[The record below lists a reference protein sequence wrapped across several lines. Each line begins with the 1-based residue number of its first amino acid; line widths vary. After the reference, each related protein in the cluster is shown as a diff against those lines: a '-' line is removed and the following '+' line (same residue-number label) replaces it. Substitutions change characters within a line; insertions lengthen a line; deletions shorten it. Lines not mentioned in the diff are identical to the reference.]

1 MVVKEI
7 LSYTTFSSPVRLTMF
22 VRNLFKHLTY
32 QVFSPQT
39 VVRQKY
45 ESFKSLLN
53 HDKTA
58 HEHMAELEE
67 IYYRQVAV
75 DWCAIQKRYDQFSK
89 AVAAIADNLAGVY
102 PTRYRDLKSVFRR
115 FDSYV
120 RFMLSPDRSMSTP
133 PYATPLSAIAADE
146 EKLFG
151 AKAVNLS
158 TIRTKL
164 GIPVPNGFAISANA
178 FNHLIDFNRLRE
190 MIDDKLAGVDIRSP
204 DSVERT
210 CAKLSD
216 LILTA
221 KIPAEVEDA
230 IAETI
235 HNLSP
240 RPTGEVTF
248 AVRSSA
254 VGEDSRGSFAGQ
266 YRSLLNITPD
276 KIIDAYLRVIASKYS
291 PGALVYRINY
301 GLADAETPMAVL
313 VVEMIDAAASGV
325 VYTKDIDDSRSDQ
338 ISIHAVRG
346 LGELL
351 VAGEV
356 TPDIVVMEKG
366 DPCRVVAESI
376 RPQTVELASI
386 PGGKTAIIPVASEKQ
401 REPVLNKNQAL
412 TLGSWG
418 QQLETYWKTAQDIE
432 WCLDKE
438 DRLYLLQARPLQ
450 DSRIDIQTPPECDFH
465 DIVNEVIISD
475 GQTASAGI
483 AAGPVYRIENSSDLS
498 DCPQGAILVTRD
510 ASPQYTRLLNR
521 LNAVVTEK
529 GSAAG
534 HFASVAR
541 EFGIPVIVNAGDAL
555 TILEQGA
562 EVTVH
567 ADGCRI
573 YRGVVAA
580 MLESACARRNL
591 LLDGPF
597 MRRLDAVMSLIST
610 LRLVDPAADNFKPE
624 GCRSLHDI
632 VRFAHEKAIQAMLD
646 LGNRKFRKVGGSRK
660 LNSGIPMYIYVL
672 DVGGGF
678 KQGLTDNK
686 TIDIDDITSDPML
699 ALFQGLRHPN
709 VQWSEFTHFDW
720 AEHDKIV
727 MSGGIISPESAMF
740 ASHAV
745 ISSDYANLNLRF
757 GYHFV
762 IVDTVCGE
770 HPEDNYILFRFSGGG
785 ADIDKR
791 LLRAKFLSTILYQ
804 LDFEVTQKSDLIDA
818 RFADADREVTFKKLD
833 MLGRLLGA
841 SRLMDMYLKDESM
854 VATHAEAFMNG
865 RYHFADEA

>member
-1 MVVKEI
+1 M
-7 LSYTTFSSPVRLTMF
+7 LTK
-22 VRNLFKHLTY
+22 NLFKHLTY
-32 QVFSPQT
+32 QVFSPQA

-45 ESFKSLLN
+45 ESFKSLLD

-58 HEHMAELEE
+58 HEHLAELEE
-67 IYYRQVAV
+67 IYYRQVPV
-75 DWCAIQKRYDQFSK
+75 DWCVIEKRYDQFSQ
-89 AVAAIADNLAGVY
+89 AVAAITDNLAGVY
-102 PTRYRDLKSVFRR
+102 PTRYTDLKSVFRR

-120 RFMLSPDRSMSTP
+120 RFMLSPDRLISTP
-133 PYATPLSAIAADE
+133 PYAAPLRTVAADQ

-158 TIRTKL
+158 TIGTKL
-164 GIPVPNGFAISANA
+164 GLPIPNGFAISANA

-190 MIDDKLAGVDIRSP
+190 KIDNKLAQVDIRSP
-204 DSVERT
+204 ESIERT
-210 CAKLSD
+210 CAELID
-216 LILTA
+216 LILTV

-230 IAETI
+230 ITETI
-235 HNLSP
+235 HNLWP
-240 RPTGEVTF
+240 HPAGELTF

-325 VYTKDIDDSRSDQ
+325 VYTQDINDSRSDRL
-338 ISIHAVRG
+338 SIHAVRG

-366 DPCRVVAESI
+366 DPCRIVAETI
-376 RPQTVELASI
+376 RSQTAELASI
-386 PGGKTAIIPVASEKQ
+386 SGGKTALIPVASEKQ
-401 REPVLNKNQAL
+401 HEPVLTKNQAL

-432 WCLDKE
+432 WCRDKE
-438 DRLYLLQARPLQ
+438 DHLYLLQARPLQ
-450 DSRIDIQTPPECDFH
+450 DNRVDIQAPPECDFH
-465 DIVNEVIISD
+465 DIVNEVLISD
-475 GQTASAGI
+475 GETASAGI
-483 AAGPVYRIENSSDLS
+483 GAGPVCRVGTNSELN
-498 DCPQGAILVTRD
+498 DCPQGAILVARD
-510 ASPQYTRLLNR
+510 ASPKYSRLLNR
-521 LNAVVTEK
+521 LTAVVTEK

-541 EFGIPVIVNAGDAL
+541 EFGIPVIVNARDAL
-555 TILEQGA
+555 TLLEQGA

-573 YRGVVAA
+573 YRGAVAA
-580 MLESACARRNL
+580 MLESPCARRNL

-597 MRRLDAVMSLIST
+597 MRRLDAVMGLIST
-610 LRLVDPAADNFKPE
+610 LRLIDPAADNFKPE

-660 LNSGIPMYIYVL
+660 LKSGIPMYIYVL

-678 KQGLTDNK
+678 KQGLSDDK

-699 ALFQGLRHPN
+699 AVFKGLRHPN
-709 VQWSEFTHFDW
+709 IQWSEFSHFDW

-745 ISSDYANLNLRF
+745 ISADYANLNLRF

-762 IVDTVCGE
+762 IVDTACGDQ
-770 HPEDNYILFRFSGGG
+770 PDDNYILFRFSGGG

-791 LLRAKFLSTILYQ
+791 LLRAKFLSTILYR

-818 RFADADREVTFKKLD
+818 RFTGADREMTLEKLD

-841 SRLMDMYLKDESM
+841 ARLMDMYLRNESM
-854 VATHAEAFMNG
+854 VAAHAEAFMNG
-865 RYHFADEA
+865 RYHFGGET